1 VRRWEG
7 RLVGLVSAA
16 AVVSMLA
23 ACTASAPPSPA
34 GPPSGQRP
42 IIVASF
48 GFTENEILAQLY
60 AQALEAKGYPVRL
73 MLDAGPR
80 ELLQP
85 ALTKGLVD
93 LVPEYAGSALSF
105 LTLGAEQSGL
115 PSNDARGAL
124 FAALAPKGLVPLAPA
139 SAQDAN
145 AIVVTE
151 ATAERYGLRTVSD
164 LGSVAW
170 QLVFGGPPECPQ
182 RPMCLP
188 GLSKVYGVD
197 FADFVPLDVG
207 GPLTLQ
213 ALRSGAIDV
222 ALLFTTDPS
231 IAANRLVVLT
241 DDRRLQPSENVTP
254 VIRQA
259 VLTDYGSGVE
269 TTIDA
274 VSALLTSVELTDLIR
289 QVASDQGSPETVAAR
304 WLREHGLA

>member
-1 VRRWEG
+1 
-7 RLVGLVSAA
+7 
-16 AVVSMLA
+16 MLA

-73 MLDAGPR
+73 LVDAGTR

-93 LVPEYAGSALSF
+93 LVPEYSGSALSF
-105 LTLGAEQSGL
+105 LTLGAEPSGL
-115 PSNDARGAL
+115 TFDAHRAL

-164 LGSVAW
+164 LAPVAS

-188 GLSKVYGVD
+188 DLSKVYGVD
-197 FADFVPLDVG
+197 FADFAPLDVG

-213 ALRSGAIDV
+213 ALRSGEIDV

-231 IAANRLVVLT
+231 IAPNHLVVLT
-241 DDRRLQPSENVTP
+241 DDRRLQPAENVTP

-259 VLTDYGSGVE
+259 VLTDYGSGVA

-274 VSALLTSVELTDLIR
+274 VSARLTSVELTDLIR
-289 QVASDQGSPETVAAR
+289 QVASDHESPETVAER